1 MLLSSLFIFI
11 NCETRIFQMKL
22 LAAGLFILPSF
33 LAVGVGLVML
43 DIDIQKYQQALTY
56 FFMPLFVIT
65 IIASYVVC
73 CAILPISASSA
84 DACSGGGKVYGG
96 VDDTVLT
103 IYRNLRGDDDSIIF
117 QFLAFYT
124 QQCNPEYYPFGFLDT
139 YLNDLNNALE
149 STGNAATAI
158 GQNQAL
164 LSNQCGREFGSVL
177 EIVESMDSNLKL
189 LQKQVDASL
198 DLVKCEN
205 INKLYVNTVHEAGC
219 TYSVDALAWIFAS
232 ALVISV
238 CGLIMI
244 MLRAS
249 YYPVEYL
256 DMSDDWNLKPDPTRS
271 ASKDSAESTMSPSNP
286 NSPEKPTRSANSRYS
301 GSMVRVSSNR
311 RDEFE
316 FELPR
321 ELQKG
326 EEF

>member
-1 MLLSSLFIFI
+1 
-11 NCETRIFQMKL
+11 
-22 LAAGLFILPSF
+22 
-33 LAVGVGLVML
+33 
-43 DIDIQKYQQALTY
+43 
-56 FFMPLFVIT
+56 
-65 IIASYVVC
+65 
-73 CAILPISASSA
+73 
-84 DACSGGGKVYGG
+84 
-96 VDDTVLT
+96 
-103 IYRNLRGDDDSIIF
+103 
-117 QFLAFYT
+117 
-124 QQCNPEYYPFGFLDT
+124 
-139 YLNDLNNALE
+139 
-149 STGNAATAI
+149 
-158 GQNQAL
+158 
-164 LSNQCGREFGSVL
+164 
-177 EIVESMDSNLKL
+177 MDSNLKL
-189 LQKQVDASL
+189 LQQQVDASL

-286 NSPEKPTRSANSRYS
+286 NSPEKPTRSANSQYS

-316 FELPR
+316 FELPG